1 MACFTC
7 FMQNTTHTT
16 PNTLTTP
23 TALTT
28 VTTATTVAMVTVAGK
43 VGVECLYIRDG
54 YHVSITLY
62 LVSNITFCNVFI
74 SCTLLFGI

>member
-16 PNTLTTP
+16 PTTLTTP

-28 VTTATTVAMVTVAGK
+28 VTTTTTVAMVTVVGK

-54 YHVSITLY
+54 YHISITLSGLQY
-62 LVSNITFCNVFI
+62 YHL
-74 SCTLLFGI
+74 

>member
-28 VTTATTVAMVTVAGK
+28 VTTTTSVAMVTVVGK
-43 VGVECLYIRDG
+43 VGMECLYIRDG
-54 YHVSITLY
+54 YHKP
-62 LVSNITFCNVFI
+62 LVSNITICNVFI
-74 SCTLLFGI
+74 SCTLLFSI